1 MKTAVLLGMGGLGCP
16 LALALSEERP
26 ALRLVLVDPDRVDRS
41 NLPRQILFR
50 EGDTGALKAEV
61 AARRLPNAVA
71 HPRRFDASTAGF
83 LLREAD
89 VVLDGTDDPQ
99 TRFFAND
106 ECLRRGVPLV
116 HGAALGWAG
125 QILTIL
131 PSGPCLR
138 CLFEA
143 PPRDPDTCAR
153 AGVLAPLCGVIG
165 AEMARAA
172 LDVLDGRAQSG
183 VLRRFDARR
192 GTVRPF
198 RFARDPDCPAC
209 IQERPTRTKETK
221 ACPSP

>member
-16 LALALSEERP
+16 AALALFEERP
-26 ALRLVLVDPDRVDRS
+26 TLGLVLVDPDRVDRS

-50 EGDTGALKAEV
+50 DGDVGQLKAEV
-61 AARRLPNAVA
+61 AASRLPNAAARAV
-71 HPRRFDASTAGF
+71 RFDAATAAS
-83 LLREAD
+83 LLRDAD

-106 ECLRRGVPLV
+106 ECLWRGIPLV
-116 HGAALGWAG
+116 HGAALGWTG

-138 CLFEA
+138 CLFEG

-153 AGVLAPLCGVIG
+153 AGVLAPLCGVVG

-172 LDVLDGRAQSG
+172 LEVLDGRAQPAI
-183 VLRRFDARR
+183 LRRFDARR

-198 RFARDPDCPAC
+198 RVPRDPDCPAC
-209 IQERPTRTKETK
+209 IQEPPTRTKETTP
-221 ACPSP
+221 CPSP

>member
-1 MKTAVLLGMGGLGCP
+1 MKTAVLLGVGGLGSP
-16 LALALSEERP
+16 AALALSEERP
-26 ALRLVLVDPDRVDRS
+26 SLRLVLVDPDRVDRS

-50 EGDTGALKAEV
+50 EHDTGELKAEV

-71 HPRRFDASTAGF
+71 RPVRFDAGTATA

-89 VVLDGTDDPQ
+89 VVLDGTDDPE

-106 ECLRRGVPLV
+106 ECLRRGIPLV
-116 HGAALGWAG
+116 HGAALGWTG
-125 QILTIL
+125 QLLTIL

-153 AGVLAPLCGVIG
+153 AGVLAPLCGLVG

-172 LDVLDGRAQSG
+172 LEVLDGRGQPG

-198 RFARDPDCPAC
+198 RFARDAACPAC
-209 IQERPTRTKETK
+209 IQEPPTRTKETPT
-221 ACPSP
+221 CPSP